1 MWVGVC
7 AHLLQQDR
15 FQSRI
20 QLLSNILQEARFPKA
35 NCVLQ
40 TAQEVPV
47 AQLNVLHSVF
57 LLLSSE
63 KEASVDQMQYT
74 IASSQITHL

>member
-1 MWVGVC
+1 MLKRGCVCVGV
-7 AHLLQQDR
+7 HLLEQDR

-35 NCVLQ
+35 NGVLQ

-47 AQLNVLHSVF
+47 AQLYDLHSVV
-57 LLLSSE
+57 LLLNSE
-63 KEASVDQMQYT
+63 KEASVDQMQ
-74 IASSQITHL
+74 